1 MLSRFTLAAEWRVD
15 WREGDAEGK
24 QAVWCRSAVPF
35 AQAQKLKALDQEFL
49 FI

>member
-24 QAVWCRSAVPF
+24 QEPEVC
-35 AQAQKLKALDQEFL
+35 
-49 FI
+49 